1 MHPYTFHVSVYIP
14 FISKIVINM
23 IYWVHVREIKTFK
36 VSFFKFLFN
45 NLNISYS
52 IYVLDPYQLVAFCT
66 SWSLNIDVQEST
78 ITLVRDKRLL
88 HGERLPYDQRHM
100 KKILYPLMIFRYWYP
115 FYMCACWIWSYYPA
129 HLKINISFHFL

>member
-1 MHPYTFHVSVYIP
+1 MLERLRPLKYLFL
-14 FISKIVINM
+14 
-23 IYWVHVREIKTFK
+23 
-36 VSFFKFLFN
+36 KFLFN

-52 IYVLDPYQLVAFCT
+52 KYVFDPYQLVAFCT

-100 KKILYPLMIFRYWYP
+100 KKILYPLMIFRY
-115 FYMCACWIWSYYPA
+115 
-129 HLKINISFHFL
+129 